1 MVVAA
6 ACLVLCAWCVAA
18 DASSFILVSPL
29 VVIFVIVLSVI
40 SVDAKGVMR
49 LAAEVLVGTKGVLF
63 QSVLASGNVC
73 HRGIALLGCF
83 VFFGFV
89 LPGTSSSGFF
99 AFWLPP
105 VSAPICLCSHLSLR
119 KSWG

>member
-40 SVDAKGVMR
+40 SVEAKGVMR

-89 LPGTSSSGFF
+89 LVLPAQ
-99 AFWLPP
+99 AFLHFG
-105 VSAPICLCSHLSLR
+105 SHLSLLP
-119 KSWG
+119 SVSAPTCL